1 MVILVIKI
9 DSSAKCIIMDWGMEE
24 NMLRGH
30 QENGGARV
38 MMMVMAVMMRSQQ

>member
-9 DSSAKCIIMDWGMEE
+9 DSSAKCIIMDWGMEY
-24 NMLRGH
+24 MLRGH